1 MWESYPRLSSRKHGT
16 RKGWCTGA
24 RYEVMGNEQEPAGRA
39 SGSCTRGSWDLK
51 QVEAD
56 LWVLLTSCKY
66 FNAIFAKKN
75 RFSAFMIT
83 CLTFETSCWEKG
95 FISPG
100 NSKSF
105 ASTGRH
111 NLCFRSSS
119 LLNMAVSGAE
129 WQLPLICRSCLTH
142 LCFCRAQGCHMPQ

>member
-1 MWESYPRLSSRKHGT
+1 
-16 RKGWCTGA
+16 
-24 RYEVMGNEQEPAGRA
+24 MGNEQEPAGRA
-39 SGSCTRGSWDLK
+39 SGSCTRFYRPGSWDLK

-66 FNAIFAKKN
+66 FNAIFTKKN

-95 FISPG
+95 FISSG

-111 NLCFRSSS
+111 DLCFRDPLPYWTWLLVERYDSS
-119 LLNMAVSGAE
+119 LWSAEAAWLIFVFAELRAVIRHSSCPWPFLLVKLNPYFDCIS
-129 WQLPLICRSCLTH
+129 
-142 LCFCRAQGCHMPQ
+142 F